1 MVIARWSFSKQQVV
15 KKFLLTS
22 VVRLMILPGSNLRYP
37 KLKLSGRNRMVHDDH
52 GISGFI
58 FLKFSKQIYSKCPA
72 EDKYPP
78 KKTNMTMENHHF
90 KVIVHCHVSFRGCKC
105 IEMSLD
111 DGTHVSSEMQHPT
124 CSWTN
129 MKVNVHIGFHGFWLA
144 SRQPVVASF
153 WNCWKN
159 MGIQFHTMT
168 YRFQSS
174 LDGRC
179 PIWQTFFQVPWST
192 TQDGSFY
199 MTRVLCFFSPNSLY
213 QWWIGRLSPHNLPKA
228 FNPKVVFVPSVCAVN
243 FGQSV
248 KIHQEIHTT
257 QRFWRFR
264 RYVCSRYIY
273 IYTHIN
279 K

>member
-1 MVIARWSFSKQQVV
+1 
-15 KKFLLTS
+15 
-22 VVRLMILPGSNLRYP
+22 
-37 KLKLSGRNRMVHDDH
+37 
-52 GISGFI
+52 
-58 FLKFSKQIYSKCPA
+58 
-72 EDKYPP
+72 
-78 KKTNMTMENHHF
+78 MENHHF
-90 KVIVHCHVSFRGCKC
+90 KVIVHCHVSFRGCTC

-129 MKVNVHIGFHGFWLA
+129 MKVKVHIGFHGFWLA

-228 FNPKVVFVPSVCAVN
+228 FNPKVVCAVN

-279 K
+279 KYIYIYMYFILGWFVASSFPSISKMEPWLPPWRFRLGSRRRKKKSEATVMAKLQKGRFSKGFTYMCTTRQ